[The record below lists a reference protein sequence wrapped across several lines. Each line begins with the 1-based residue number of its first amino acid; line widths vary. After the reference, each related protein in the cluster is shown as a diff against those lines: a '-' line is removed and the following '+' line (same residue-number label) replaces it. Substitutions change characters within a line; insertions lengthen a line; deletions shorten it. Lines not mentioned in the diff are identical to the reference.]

1 MPMFAESTQKKPNR
15 HRLHHFSFKNA
26 GQQTM
31 SRRQFHV
38 YNVGIPKT
46 GTTSIA
52 SLFRQYKTGHEFMF
66 GETVE
71 HIIAYY
77 HKKIAAE
84 TFRKYIRF
92 RDCEGKLEMDSSS
105 FNHYY
110 LDILEEEFPDAKFI
124 FTIRDCYSW
133 MNSYLNMLLRWR
145 KYHQTTQSKIPT
157 WQIEYGRFQFG
168 EFDPDG
174 FSLPQALKLRLPD
187 MLDRFLR
194 CWSEYNGRVL
204 DRLPAERSIVIRTHE
219 ISGSLIKLAHFVG
232 VAENRLAADGKHSNY
247 GLGKINL
254 LKFVD
259 RDLLEDR
266 CNHYCGNLM
275 NSLFPEHSLDKF
287 LLF

>member
-1 MPMFAESTQKKPNR
+1 
-15 HRLHHFSFKNA
+15 
-26 GQQTM
+26 M

-52 SLFRQYKTGHEFMF
+52 NLFREYKTGHEFMF

-77 HKKIAAE
+77 DRRIATE

-92 RDCEGKLEMDSSS
+92 RDCKGKFEMDSSS

-110 LDILEEEFPDAKFI
+110 LDILEEEFPDVKFI

-133 MNSYLNMLLRWR
+133 LNSYLNMLLRWR
-145 KYHQTTQSKIPT
+145 VYHQTAQSMIPT

-168 EFDPDG
+168 AFDPDD
-174 FSLPQALKLRLPD
+174 FASPQALKLRLPD
-187 MLDRFLR
+187 MLDGFLR
-194 CWSEYNGRVL
+194 CWSEYNTRVL

-219 ISGSLIKLAHFVG
+219 ISGSLVKLAYFVD
-232 VAENRLAADGKHSNY
+232 VAENKLAAAAKHSNY
-247 GLGKINL
+247 GSDKMNVLGFI
-254 LKFVD
+254 D

-266 CNHYCGNLM
+266 CNHYCSNLM
-275 NSLFPEHSLDKF
+275 NRIFPEYRLDNF
-287 LLF
+287 LLL